1 MKNLVILEGFAF
13 RAKSFGPGNSILR
26 FKLEND
32 TPAPDGSDRTK
43 KNWIDCVLFNPT
55 PAHISA
61 LNARQVKARF
71 EGTVQSSQYGKP
83 EARKYRQDIVV
94 NPATLVVTPL
104 TQAVSAAA

>member
-1 MKNLVILEGFAF
+1 MTNKVQLEGYVRKT
-13 RAKSFGPGNSILR
+13 RAFGPSVLR
-26 FKLEND
+26 FKLENEVPTD
-32 TPAPDGSDRTK
+32 DGTERTK

-104 TQAVSAAA
+104 TQPASAAA